1 VKIDGPL
8 AVLANPGAG
17 RGRHRGVLPAVLA
30 HLRATGHAVEPL
42 QARTPA
48 EALAACQAAVDG
60 GAGGL
65 IAVGGDGTVHLALQA
80 LAGTGVPLGIIPAGT
95 GNDFAVAAGFG
106 ADPHAAITILAEAL
120 TTGSSAPLDLARLTA
135 GDGTTRWFGGVLA
148 AGFDAIVNER
158 GNRMTWPR
166 GPIRYDLAIM
176 VELAR
181 LRARRYRITLDGVTQ
196 ERDAVLVAVANAG
209 SYGGGM
215 RICPDADPTDGLLDV
230 TVVGPISRTTLVRVK
245 PRIYAGTHVTHP
257 AVDTYRAARIELAAE
272 GIVGYADG
280 ERVAALPVTVE
291 CVPGALRVLTAGS
304 VPPPPPGR

>member
-1 VKIDGPL
+1 MKIDGPI
-8 AVLANPGAG
+8 AVLANPAAG
-17 RGRHRGVLPAVLA
+17 RGRHRDVLPAVLA

-42 QARTPA
+42 AATSPG
-48 EALAACQAAVDG
+48 EALAACHTAVAG
-60 GAGGL
+60 GAGAL

-80 LAGTGVPLGIIPAGT
+80 LAGTGVPLGIVPAGT
-95 GNDFAVAAGFG
+95 GNDFAVAAGFTD
-106 ADPHAAITILAEAL
+106 DPHRALVTLTAAIPAGGTA
-120 TTGSSAPLDLARLTA
+120 TLDLARLTA

-158 GNRMTWPR
+158 GNRMSWPR

-181 LRARRYRITLDGVTQ
+181 LRARHYRIVLDGEVQ

-215 RICPDADPTDGLLDV
+215 RISPAADPADGVLDL
-230 TVVGPISRTTLVRVK
+230 TVVRPISRTTLVRVK

-257 AVDTYRAARIELAAE
+257 AVDTYRATRIELAAE

-280 ERVAALPVTVE
+280 ERVAPLPVTVE
-291 CVPGALRVLTAGS
+291 CVPGALRVLTAG
-304 VPPPPPGR
+304 